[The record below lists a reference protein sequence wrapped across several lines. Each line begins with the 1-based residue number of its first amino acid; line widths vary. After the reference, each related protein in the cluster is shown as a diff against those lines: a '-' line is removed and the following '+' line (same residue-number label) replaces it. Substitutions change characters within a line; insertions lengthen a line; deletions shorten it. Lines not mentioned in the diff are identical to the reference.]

1 MKRLPPFRFKSV
13 LFLCYLS
20 LSLISFSQE
29 KYKEVHINTTFK
41 GNDVYKDMAYTIL
54 EAVKTGRLPIYTPLN
69 KNNRTNFETLMYQL
83 RGWTFIAIDP
93 NEQYCSTTDIDEAA
107 ILFEQDYLL
116 YYDNSNVM
124 NDISHSPVYI
134 QFTILSEL
142 SGHAYDVLGPIFYF
156 EDIKK
161 AKLKLKGSDQF
172 LHEMIL
178 NHQYQGYEVREDGKH
193 VPFHFSER

>member
-1 MKRLPPFRFKSV
+1 MKSLLHYKLKILVLVCCVSLPFT
-13 LFLCYLS
+13 
-20 LSLISFSQE
+20 SFAQE

-41 GNDVYKDMAYTIL
+41 GNDIYKDMAYAIL
-54 EAVKTGRLPIYTPLN
+54 EAVKIGRLPMYTPLN
-69 KNNRTNFETLMYQL
+69 KKKRTTFETLMYQL
-83 RGWTFIAIDP
+83 RGWTFMEIDP
-93 NEQYCSTTDIDEAA
+93 NEQYCSTTDINEAS

-116 YYDNSNVM
+116 FYDDSNVLHT
-124 NDISHSPVYI
+124 IHHSPVYI

-156 EDIKK
+156 DDIKK

-193 VPFHFSER
+193 VPFHSSE